1 MLRLSESAREELN
14 AYFEGKEKSDIRVF
28 LASGGCCGVRLSMA
42 IDEPLDSD
50 QVFETGGFSFIV
62 SKELLE
68 VTGAIDID
76 MGPMGFSITSENPI
90 GSSEGSGCGGC
101 PAAGSCGT

>member
-14 AYFEGKEKSDIRVF
+14 AYFEGEKSDIRV

-50 QVFETGGFSFIV
+50 QVFETGASFYCFQR
-62 SKELLE
+62 ELLE

>member
-1 MLRLSESAREELN
+1 MLELSESAREELN
-14 AYFEGKEKSDIRVF
+14 AYFEGKEKEDIRVF

-42 IDEPLDSD
+42 VDEAGDND
-50 QVFETGGFSFIV
+50 QIFETGGFTFIV
-62 SKELLE
+62 SKDLLE

-90 GSSEGSGCGGC
+90 STGEGGGCGGC